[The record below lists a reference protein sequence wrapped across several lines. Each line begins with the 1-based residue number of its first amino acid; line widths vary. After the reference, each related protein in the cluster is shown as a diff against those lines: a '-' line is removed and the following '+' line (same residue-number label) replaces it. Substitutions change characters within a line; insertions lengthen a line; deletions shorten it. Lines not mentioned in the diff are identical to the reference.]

1 MRQLINANAIRA
13 VGDQAVM
20 IRQQDGIA
28 LLQEL
33 EQGLTV
39 EMSFS
44 TVQVGRGIGGSIL
57 LPRLLRAC

>member
-1 MRQLINANAIRA
+1 MWQLINANAIRA

-44 TVQVGRGIGGSIL
+44 TVQVGRGIGGSIF